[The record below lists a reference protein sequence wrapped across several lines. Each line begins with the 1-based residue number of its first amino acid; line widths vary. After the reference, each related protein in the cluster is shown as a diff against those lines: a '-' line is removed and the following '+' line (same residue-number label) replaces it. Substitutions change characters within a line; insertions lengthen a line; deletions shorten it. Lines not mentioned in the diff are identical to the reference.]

1 MHYAWTYSCLL
12 ALGALLSTA
21 ATAAEISVEVPAQPP
36 IPGEAAVLTLHLD
49 PGEGAIPLAPDT
61 TSLTLPEG
69 VTLEWG
75 GLDAVDTPD
84 GSVYTQT
91 LSVTAEAMGT
101 VTLDGLA
108 YTFINIPA
116 QVPLPGERLA
126 AEGQTVTLSA
136 EAVSWEVVRDWRPY
150 LWGGGAAAGVLG
162 LGIIAVVL
170 ARRSRQPQE
179 AAPGGT
185 PAEQAQARL
194 HQARQ
199 HRLDGDFYKTYLAF
213 AEAAKIVHPHAEDCP
228 SPDALQR
235 RAQEVGYKGVRPTDD
250 EMDGAARDLE
260 RALARLKENG

>member
-1 MHYAWTYSCLL
+1 MHCVWTYSGLL
-12 ALGALLSTA
+12 ALVVLASTA
-21 ATAAEISVEVPAQPP
+21 ASAAEISVVPPAQPP
-36 IPGEAAVLTLHLD
+36 IPGEAAVLTLSLD
-49 PGEGAIPLAPDT
+49 PDEGAIPLAPDT
-61 TSLTLPEG
+61 TSLSVPDG

-75 GLDAVDTPD
+75 GLDAADTPE
-84 GSVYTQT
+84 GPVYTQT
-91 LSVTAEAMGT
+91 LRATASAMGT
-101 VTLDGLA
+101 VTLGGLA
-108 YTFINIPA
+108 YTFINTPA
-116 QVPLPGERLA
+116 QAPLPGERLTS
-126 AEGQTVTLSA
+126 EGQTVTVSA

-162 LGIIAVVL
+162 IGIIAVVL
-170 ARRSRQPQE
+170 VRRSRRPQE

-199 HRLDGDFYKTYLAF
+199 HRLDGDFYQTYLAF